1 MELALKGITKQYG
14 SKRALDDFSYSFE
27 EGVYGLLGPNGAG
40 KSTLMKIITQSVK
53 PTGGE
58 ITLDGDDIFK
68 QKEEYRK
75 RIGYMPQQQTIYPF
89 YTGRQ
94 FLNYMGLL
102 KGEDRKSLDDKIQFY
117 LEKVNLISVA
127 DKKIGTYSGGMKQRL
142 LIAQTFL
149 GDPDIMIFDEPT
161 AGLDPKERIHVRNLI
176 HDNSAGKIIIV
187 ATHVVQDIESIA
199 DCIVLQKEG
208 KVAEADAPDKLV
220 EKMGVDPDQGL
231 EGVYMKVYEETELK
245 LEVGYGMFS

>member
-40 KSTLMKIITQSVK
+40 KSTLIKIITQSVK

-187 ATHVVQDIESIA
+187 ATHVVHDIESIA

-231 EGVYMKVYEETELK
+231 EGVYMKVFEETELK
-245 LEVGYGMFS
+245 

>member
-149 GDPDIMIFDEPT
+149 GDPDILILDEPT

-231 EGVYMKVYEETELK
+231 EGVYMKVFEETELK
-245 LEVGYGMFS
+245 

>member
-149 GDPDIMIFDEPT
+149 GDPDIMIFDDPT

-231 EGVYMKVYEETELK
+231 EGVYMKVFEETELK
-245 LEVGYGMFS
+245 

>member
-117 LEKVNLISVA
+117 LGKVNLISVA

-220 EKMGVDPDQGL
+220 EKMGGDPDQGL
-231 EGVYMKVYEETELK
+231 EGVYMKVFEETELK
-245 LEVGYGMFS
+245 

>member
-1 MELALKGITKQYG
+1 MVMELALKGITKQYG

-220 EKMGVDPDQGL
+220 EKLGVDPDQGL
-231 EGVYMKVYEETELK
+231 EGVYMKVFGETELK
-245 LEVGYGMFS
+245 

>member
-117 LEKVNLISVA
+117 LGKVNLISVA

-231 EGVYMKVYEETELK
+231 EGVYMKVFEETELK
-245 LEVGYGMFS
+245 

>member
-1 MELALKGITKQYG
+1 MGEDMVMELALKGITKQYG

-231 EGVYMKVYEETELK
+231 EGVYMKVFEETELK
-245 LEVGYGMFS
+245 

>member
-40 KSTLMKIITQSVK
+40 KSTLIKIITHSVK

-231 EGVYMKVYEETELK
+231 EGVYMKVFEETELK
-245 LEVGYGMFS
+245 

>member
-1 MELALKGITKQYG
+1 
-14 SKRALDDFSYSFE
+14 
-27 EGVYGLLGPNGAG
+27 
-40 KSTLMKIITQSVK
+40 
-53 PTGGE
+53 
-58 ITLDGDDIFK
+58 
-68 QKEEYRK
+68 
-75 RIGYMPQQQTIYPF
+75 
-89 YTGRQ
+89 
-94 FLNYMGLL
+94 MGLL

-231 EGVYMKVYEETELK
+231 EGVYMKVFEETELK
-245 LEVGYGMFS
+245 